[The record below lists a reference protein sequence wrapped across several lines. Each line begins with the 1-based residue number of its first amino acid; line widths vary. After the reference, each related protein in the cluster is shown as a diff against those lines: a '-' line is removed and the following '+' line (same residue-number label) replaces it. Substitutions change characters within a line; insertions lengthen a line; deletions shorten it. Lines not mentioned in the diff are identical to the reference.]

1 MFVEQ
6 LVREPDRSSLRRP
19 KISALRVRELVERAP
34 VGVSHEQ
41 SKPQVDFDATNLGIY
56 NKLAI

>member
-6 LVREPDRSSLRRP
+6 LVREPDRGSLRRP

-34 VGVSHEQ
+34 VGSRRVSHEQ
-41 SKPQVDFDATNLGIY
+41 SKLQVDFDA
-56 NKLAI
+56 KKFK